1 MSKKWR
7 EFFQEAENITWS
19 NKSIPLPKYKLNNII
34 ALKKYLDIVQAQ
46 RCLIKPYFESRRYPL
61 VDTRELLPSFE
72 ADLYEFEHLPGFS
85 MVAFERPI
93 DYFNEV
99 FQFDILHSPREETPE
114 GGGGYCPIPESI
126 KQHNLQTTCHKLPKK
141 KQDNF
146 RRKFAKA
153 EIFSMENYPVILPY
167 LLHMDRGHV
176 LALDNESSFYLT
188 GIYASFPSDLDT
200 ELKRFGVRI
209 KKFLPN
215 NNYYYELNRNFVY
228 QFLMEL
234 YGFPIVS
241 ERRTSAALFSRRL
254 FKLGETFLVRV
265 LGQSDRCIT
274 SIYTHPDQKL
284 YPRVEKLA
292 LFRLD
297 SIDPKTEDYLRR
309 HNFFVD
315 PEKKVVLLRVVY
327 KQHKYDP
334 ANVQEDRALSV
345 MRQELVNPVTGES
358 CTRVNLIKDTSY
370 LTLKLN
376 DIVKGEYTG
385 RVKYKREIVEN
396 TDTHEKRLK
405 FLYAWLSKHQRRI
418 VGYSEE
424 FYSRVIKVLDNYLLN
439 PENNHEFSKLTKL
452 YQEVWKKYSFIR
464 QTRKVRLLEDLRYRR
479 LHGKKLNYREML
491 QEMNNV
497 LNEFKFEMVDYFD
510 EVVLKAIKISEK
522 ILDDRYLHKKYLQ
535 PHEDRL
541 TAYGRSIRKL
551 YGHAIGLLDDLQAI
565 RRAKQG

>member
-1 MSKKWR
+1 M
-7 EFFQEAENITWS
+7 
-19 NKSIPLPKYKLNNII
+19 
-34 ALKKYLDIVQAQ
+34 
-46 RCLIKPYFESRRYPL
+46 
-61 VDTRELLPSFE
+61 
-72 ADLYEFEHLPGFS
+72 
-85 MVAFERPI
+85 
-93 DYFNEV
+93 
-99 FQFDILHSPREETPE
+99 
-114 GGGGYCPIPESI
+114 
-126 KQHNLQTTCHKLPKK
+126 
-141 KQDNF
+141 QDNF

-228 QFLMEL
+228 QYLMEL

-241 ERRTSAALFSRRL
+241 ERRTSAALFGRRL
-254 FKLGETFLVRV
+254 FKLGETFLIRV

-274 SIYTHPDQKL
+274 SIYTHPDQRF

-297 SIDPKTEDYLRR
+297 SFDHKTEDYLRR

-439 PENNHEFSKLTKL
+439 PENNREFSKLSKL

-491 QEMNNV
+491 QEMNKV

-510 EVVLKAIKISEK
+510 QVVLKAIKISER
-522 ILDDRYLHKKYLQ
+522 ILDDRYLHKKYLE

>member
-1 MSKKWR
+1 
-7 EFFQEAENITWS
+7 
-19 NKSIPLPKYKLNNII
+19 
-34 ALKKYLDIVQAQ
+34 
-46 RCLIKPYFESRRYPL
+46 
-61 VDTRELLPSFE
+61 
-72 ADLYEFEHLPGFS
+72 DLYEFEHLPGFS
-85 MVAFERPI
+85 MVAFERQI
-93 DYFNEV
+93 DYFNEG
-99 FQFDILHSPREETPE
+99 FQFDIIHSPREKYPAQEAPCCQVPE
-114 GGGGYCPIPESI
+114 NI
-126 KQHNLQTTCHKLPKK
+126 KQHNLQTICHKLPKK
-141 KQDNF
+141 MQDNF
-146 RRKFAKA
+146 RRKFAKS
-153 EIFSMENYPVILPY
+153 EIFSMDNYPVLLPF

-176 LALDNESSFYLT
+176 LALDGDDDFYLT
-188 GIYASFPSDLDT
+188 GTYASFPSDLDT

-209 KKFLPN
+209 KKFVPD

-228 QFLMEL
+228 QYLMEL

-254 FKLGETFLVRV
+254 FKLGETFMIRV

-274 SIYTHPDQKL
+274 TLYTHPDQKF

-297 SIDPKTEDYLRR
+297 AFDPKTEDYLHR

-334 ANVQEDRALSV
+334 NNVQEDRALSV
-345 MRQELVNPVTGES
+345 LRQELVNPVTGES

-424 FYSRVIKVLDNYLLN
+424 FYSNVIKVLDNYLLN
-439 PENNHEFSKLTKL
+439 PDNSAEFSRLSQL
-452 YQEVWKKYSFIR
+452 YQEVWEKYSFIR
-464 QTRKVRLLEDLRYRR
+464 QTRKIRLLEDLKHRK
-479 LHGKKLNYREML
+479 LHGKKLNYLEML
-491 QEMNNV
+491 QEMYNI
-497 LNEFKFEMVDYFD
+497 LNELKFELVDYY
-510 EVVLKAIKISEK
+510 EQVVAKAMAISSS
-522 ILDDRYLHKKYLQ
+522 ILDDRYLHKKYLE
-535 PHEDRL
+535 PHEDTL
-541 TAYGRSIRKL
+541 TDYGRGIRKL
-551 YGHAIGLLDDLQAI
+551 YGHTVNLLDDLQAI
-565 RRAKQG
+565 RRAKSS

>member
-114 GGGGYCPIPESI
+114 DGGGYCPIPESI

-297 SIDPKTEDYLRR
+297 SVDPKTEDYLRR

-358 CTRVNLIKDTSY
+358 CSRVNLIKDTSY

-424 FYSRVIKVLDNYLLN
+424 FYSTVIKVLDNYLLN
-439 PENNHEFSKLTKL
+439 PENNYEFSTLSNL

-551 YGHAIGLLDDLQAI
+551 YGHAIGLLDDLRGI